1 MTGAKAMEKFIDL
14 HTHTTKSDGSMTP
27 AELVRYAAEKGL
39 VAVAITDHDTV
50 DGVAEAIQ
58 EGSKAGVEVIAGV
71 EISVDYS
78 PEMHILGYF
87 KDKCYMRLES
97 TLEELRMYREIRNPK
112 IINILSQ
119 MGVEISMEEVEKKAG
134 ESIISRAHIA
144 KVLVDKGYAND
155 IKDAFYK
162 FLSPGRPAYVKKDK
176 LAPES
181 AIKKIIEAGGVP
193 VLAHPIYL
201 NKSYNELDE
210 LLAHLAKVG
219 LAGIEAYYTENT
231 EEDNRNLVK
240 LAIKNDLLATGGS
253 DFHGSF
259 KTNIDIGT
267 GYGNLKIPYAILE
280 RLKVELVK
288 HKEKA
293 NCD

>member
-1 MTGAKAMEKFIDL
+1 
-14 HTHTTKSDGSMTP
+14 
-27 AELVRYAAEKGL
+27 
-39 VAVAITDHDTV
+39 
-50 DGVAEAIQ
+50 
-58 EGSKAGVEVIAGV
+58 
-71 EISVDYS
+71 
-78 PEMHILGYF
+78 
-87 KDKCYMRLES
+87 
-97 TLEELRMYREIRNPK
+97 MYREIRNPK

>member
-1 MTGAKAMEKFIDL
+1 MEKFIDL

-219 LAGIEAYYTENT
+219 LAGIEAYCTENT